1 LFTTVT
7 RTSPSFI
14 NALTQVPISI
24 TAPALFL
31 PLQPLCHGAAHVLE
45 ATATAE
51 CCSGVCMCLYCGCMR
66 VCVRVCL
73 RLGISF
79 TLSLEEVEG
88 ILTKDVMG

>member
-1 LFTTVT
+1 
-7 RTSPSFI
+7 
-14 NALTQVPISI
+14 
-24 TAPALFL
+24 
-31 PLQPLCHGAAHVLE
+31 
-45 ATATAE
+45 
-51 CCSGVCMCLYCGCMR
+51 MCLYCGCMR